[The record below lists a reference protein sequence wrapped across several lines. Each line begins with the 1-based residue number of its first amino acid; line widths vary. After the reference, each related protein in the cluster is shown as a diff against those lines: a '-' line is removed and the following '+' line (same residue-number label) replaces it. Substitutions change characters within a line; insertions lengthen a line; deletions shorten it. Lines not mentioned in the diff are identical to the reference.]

1 MKSSYSPGLRR
12 PLLALFLLALF
23 IFVNPVAEPA
33 LGQVSADRFAGMPAR
48 SIGPT
53 GNTGRISAIDAVVA
67 DPNVVFVG
75 AAPGGVWKSVN
86 GGQTWRAVFDDQP
99 VSTIA
104 SIAINQANP
113 DIVWVGVGEVPGRE
127 RADPSASGVYR
138 SLDGGD
144 SWAGAGLLGIEGVHR
159 ILLHPSSPEIVY
171 AGVSGVR
178 WEDGAGPG
186 VYKTTDGGQSWIRV
200 LFVDE
205 RTGVSDLVM
214 DPRDPERLLAAMWS
228 TRAYPWSV
236 VPRGPGSGLFLT
248 RDGGESWIRLTEE
261 DGLPAGELG
270 RIALDVFGGNPRV
283 VHALVDAGEGVLLR
297 STDRGRTWRT
307 VRRGP
312 HLMSA
317 LDEPNDIVADPVN
330 GSRLYLLSSRF
341 SVSDDGGESFLNGG
355 RGSRPGFRV
364 LWIHPGDPR
373 LLYGGTDHGP
383 YVSRDAGEHWA
394 PLGRLPLGR
403 FNHAS
408 VDMAVP
414 FNVYG
419 GLERNGSWVGSAYGW
434 AEGGARNRD
443 WMELG
448 SDDGFTILVDPVEA
462 SRGYAVAPGGDLVRF
477 DIRTGE
483 RKAIRP
489 WAPDIAELRFN
500 RDTPIALD
508 PHEAEG
514 IYFGSQFVHRSGN
527 RGGTWQIISGDLTAN
542 DPAGRRE
549 DRRDASDAGGFGP
562 DAESVDGPEE
572 PGGATI
578 TVIAPSPVDRD
589 VIWVGTDE
597 GDVQVTRS
605 AGGEWESVRR
615 RIGSVPDSAWVTHIE
630 PSVFRPGSAYVAFDA
645 HRTGNRESL
654 IFSTDNYGR
663 SWRRLARGA
672 DIEGVVHTL
681 EQDPIVED
689 LLFAGTE
696 AGLYVSLNRGE
707 DWIKWT
713 HGLPPVPV
721 RDLVLHPRD
730 HDLVIATHGRAAY
743 VLDDIRPLRELARNP
758 EGAELE
764 LFLFEPPPAFIRATP
779 APVRDDR
786 PAGDA
791 VLRGQDRPFGALLT
805 YWLGAS
811 PNEDR
816 GDRGDGEEGVGEAGE
831 ESRVVTIEILDFE
844 GRVVRT
850 FSGPA
855 VPGVNRIAWDLR
867 EDPPTLSGPLGEFSD
882 APIGANDGGFPS
894 ADVLP
899 GSFTVRISSEGAE
912 SVRMLEVRTDAR
924 VEIEMVERIA
934 KYQAVKRGLNLDARL
949 RALRAAVASVHA
961 ELQRVSD
968 LVGARG
974 FAGDAELLETGQSL
988 VDELRELTDFRGVM
1002 RYHLG
1007 VLGLGS
1013 SYDAPTE
1020 GQRLDL
1026 IRMEE
1031 ELDRLLQRIG
1041 DFLILDINRFARRVY
1056 AAGVE
1061 VSFFIGPIG

>member
-1 MKSSYSPGLRR
+1 
-12 PLLALFLLALF
+12 
-23 IFVNPVAEPA
+23 
-33 LGQVSADRFAGMPAR
+33 
-48 SIGPT
+48 
-53 GNTGRISAIDAVVA
+53 
-67 DPNVVFVG
+67 
-75 AAPGGVWKSVN
+75 
-86 GGQTWRAVFDDQP
+86 
-99 VSTIA
+99 
-104 SIAINQANP
+104 
-113 DIVWVGVGEVPGRE
+113 
-127 RADPSASGVYR
+127 
-138 SLDGGD
+138 
-144 SWAGAGLLGIEGVHR
+144 
-159 ILLHPSSPEIVY
+159 
-171 AGVSGVR
+171 
-178 WEDGAGPG
+178 
-186 VYKTTDGGQSWIRV
+186 
-200 LFVDE
+200 
-205 RTGVSDLVM
+205 
-214 DPRDPERLLAAMWS
+214 
-228 TRAYPWSV
+228 
-236 VPRGPGSGLFLT
+236 
-248 RDGGESWIRLTEE
+248 
-261 DGLPAGELG
+261 
-270 RIALDVFGGNPRV
+270 
-283 VHALVDAGEGVLLR
+283 
-297 STDRGRTWRT
+297 
-307 VRRGP
+307 
-312 HLMSA
+312 
-317 LDEPNDIVADPVN
+317 
-330 GSRLYLLSSRF
+330 
-341 SVSDDGGESFLNGG
+341 
-355 RGSRPGFRV
+355 
-364 LWIHPGDPR
+364 
-373 LLYGGTDHGP
+373 
-383 YVSRDAGEHWA
+383 
-394 PLGRLPLGR
+394 
-403 FNHAS
+403 
-408 VDMAVP
+408 
-414 FNVYG
+414 
-419 GLERNGSWVGSAYGW
+419 
-434 AEGGARNRD
+434 
-443 WMELG
+443 MELG

-791 VLRGQDRPFGALLT
+791 VLRRQDRPFGALLT

-912 SVRMLEVRTDAR
+912 SVRMLEVRTDAM

-1007 VLGLGS
+1007 VLSLGS

-1056 AAGVE
+1056 AAGLE

>member
-1 MKSSYSPGLRR
+1 MKPRFLPGLLR
-12 PLLALFLLALF
+12 PLLALFV
-23 IFVNPVAEPA
+23 FVTPVAEPA

-48 SIGPT
+48 SVGPA

-86 GGQTWRAVFDDQP
+86 GGQTWRAVFDQQP
-99 VSTIA
+99 VSSIA
-104 SIAINQANP
+104 SIAINQADP
-113 DIVWVGVGEVPGRE
+113 DIVWVGIGEGTVNGRE
-127 RADPSASGVYR
+127 DQAASGVYR

-144 SWAGAGLLGIEGVHR
+144 TWAAGGLLGIEGVNR
-159 ILLHPSSPEIVY
+159 ILLHPSSPEVAY
-171 AGVSGVR
+171 AGVSGVK
-178 WEDGAGPG
+178 WEDGGGPG
-186 VYKTTDGGQSWIRV
+186 VYKTTDGGQTWIRV

-214 DPRDPERLLAAMWS
+214 DPSDPERLVAAMWS

-236 VPRGPGSGLFLT
+236 EPRGPGSGLFLT
-248 RDGGESWIRLTEE
+248 RDGGESWIRLAEE

-270 RIALDVFGGNPRV
+270 RIALDVFGGDPRV

-297 STDRGRTWRT
+297 STNRGRTWRT

-341 SVSDDGGESFLNGG
+341 SVSDDFGENFLNGG
-355 RGSRPGFRV
+355 RGSHPAFRV
-364 LWIHPGDPR
+364 LWIHAEDPR

-408 VDMAVP
+408 VDMEVP

-434 AEGGARNRD
+434 AEGGARDRD

-462 SRGYAVAPGGDLVRF
+462 SRGYAVAPGGDLIRF

-483 RKAIRP
+483 RKTIRP

-542 DPAGRRE
+542 DPAGRRD

-605 AGGEWESVRR
+605 AGGEWESVRL

-630 PSVFRPGSAYVAFDA
+630 PSGFRPGSAYVAFDA

-654 IFSTDNYGR
+654 IFSTDDYGR
-663 SWRRLARGA
+663 NWRRIARGS

-696 AGLYVSLNRGE
+696 AGLYVSLNGGG

-811 PNEDR
+811 PNEGR
-816 GDRGDGEEGVGEAGE
+816 GDSGDGEDGVGQSGG

-850 FSGPA
+850 LSGPA

-882 APIGANDGGFPS
+882 AAIGADDGGFPS

-899 GSFTVRISSEGAE
+899 GSFTVRVSSEGAE
-912 SVRMLEVRTDAR
+912 SVRMLEVRTDTR

-949 RALRAAVASVHA
+949 RALRAAIANVHA

-974 FAGDAELLETGQSL
+974 FAGDAELLETGRSL
-988 VDELRELTDFRGVM
+988 EDELKELTDFRGVM

-1031 ELDRLLQRIG
+1031 ELDGLMQRIG
-1041 DFLILDINRFARRVY
+1041 DFLILNINRFARRVY

-1061 VSFFIGPIG
+1061 ASFFIGPIG

>member
-988 VDELRELTDFRGVM
+988 EEELRELTDFRGVM

-1007 VLGLGS
+1007 VLSLGS

-1056 AAGVE
+1056 AAGLE

>member
-1 MKSSYSPGLRR
+1 
-12 PLLALFLLALF
+12 LALF

-791 VLRGQDRPFGALLT
+791 VLRRQDRPFGALLT

-912 SVRMLEVRTDAR
+912 SVRMLEVRTDAM

-1007 VLGLGS
+1007 VLSLGS

-1056 AAGVE
+1056 AAGLE